1 MLTQGIA
8 SLEHPNVKPLFLIVL
23 SDNNLKRHKGL
34 LESNAPK
41 NN

>member
-8 SLEHPNVKPLFLIVL
+8 SLEHFDAKPLFLIVP
-23 SDNNLKRHKGL
+23 NNLKKHKGL
-34 LESNAPK
+34 LESNALK